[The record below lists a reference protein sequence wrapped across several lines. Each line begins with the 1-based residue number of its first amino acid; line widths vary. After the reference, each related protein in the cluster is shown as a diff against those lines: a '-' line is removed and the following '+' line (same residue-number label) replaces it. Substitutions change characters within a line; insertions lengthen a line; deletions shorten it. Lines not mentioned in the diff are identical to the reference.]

1 MKLRIR
7 GDSIR
12 LRLTRREVERVG
24 AGDAVA
30 ETTRLGAGAVFEYR
44 LVPDAAAQVP
54 VASLRAAV
62 LEVRLPQAQARAWA
76 LGDEVGISASQPV
89 GGDAALDLLV
99 EKDFAC
105 LAPRPGEDESDMF
118 EHPEADSRHC

>member
-12 LRLTRREVERVG
+12 LRLTRGEVERIG
-24 AGDAVA
+24 AGETVA
-30 ETTRLGAGAVFEYR
+30 ETTRLGAGTVFEYR
-44 LVPDAAAQVP
+44 LVPDAAAQIPAAV
-54 VASLRAAV
+54 LRAAV
-62 LEVRLPQAQARAWA
+62 LEIRLPRAQARAWA

-89 GGDAALDLLV
+89 DAGATLDLLV

-105 LAPRPGEDESDMF
+105 LAPRPGEDESDMY
-118 EHPEADSRHC
+118 EHPEAGSSRC